1 MGRAAGSAGRGQ
13 RVEGL
18 DPRRVLVF
26 RRRCGHRGDL
36 RLGWAWTPLLGAPCS
51 PAVRGCGE
59 PSGMLPERGRGPGG
73 TTGPRIRSSCQSLER
88 TERQRVCEGRR
99 RGSAGRHRPDNSGD
113 GGGSWKSETGDFE
126 RVAFRVRGHPGEA
139 SQSDSGCEAT
149 SPNRQDRDRAVGVGA
164 QR

>member
-51 PAVRGCGE
+51 PAGAGLWRAERDAPGAWEG
-59 PSGMLPERGRGPGG
+59 SGRDHGSQDPVVLPEP
-73 TTGPRIRSSCQSLER
+73 
-88 TERQRVCEGRR
+88 
-99 RGSAGRHRPDNSGD
+99 
-113 GGGSWKSETGDFE
+113 
-126 RVAFRVRGHPGEA
+126 
-139 SQSDSGCEAT
+139 
-149 SPNRQDRDRAVGVGA
+149 
-164 QR
+164 